1 MATDRQT
8 PVAGSV
14 WAMVHAGRVV
24 TAGAEG
30 WRLFVRELGHRL
42 AGARVAKGWSQAEL
56 AAAASISVGAC
67 QRLESGES
75 KHREPANPQLSTLAG
90 VCGALGLRIG
100 DLLPDW
106 CPDVTGNAAEAD

>member
-1 MATDRQT
+1 MAALR
-8 PVAGSV
+8 A
-14 WAMVHAGRVV
+14 R
-24 TAGAEG
+24 AGAP
-30 WRLFVRELGHRL
+30 L

-106 CPDVTGNAAEAD
+106 CPDVTGTPPRPTEITRRRLPAV